1 MTITDVAKDPEARTM
16 TITSEFGATVDRV
29 WQLWA
34 DPRRLERWWGPP
46 THPATVVEHDL
57 TPGGEVA
64 YFVTGPDGER
74 RQGWWRVVAVDPPH
88 HLAFELR
95 DPDIP
100 TITMTVSIRDRDGG
114 GSSMVIEA
122 AFPSGEAM
130 DQLLLMG
137 FEGGLSAAVGQI
149 DALLPELTADLDR

>member
-1 MTITDVAKDPEARTM
+1 VGHEPAALGEPVGRVLVRGSRAL
-16 TITSEFGATVDRV
+16 AHAVDRDEL
-29 WQLWA
+29 Q
-34 DPRRLERWWGPP
+34 
-46 THPATVVEHDL
+46 HDL
-57 TPGGEVA
+57 SAGGKVA
-64 YFVTGPDGER
+64 YFVTGPDGVR
-74 RQGWWRVVAVDPPH
+74 RQGWWHVLAVDPPH
-88 HLAFELR
+88 RLAFELC

-100 TITMTVSIRDRDGG
+100 RITMTVSIHDRAGG

-130 DQLLLMG
+130 DRLLLMG

>member
-1 MTITDVAKDPEARTM
+1 MTVTSVHKDPRTRTM
-16 TITSEFGATVDRV
+16 TLTAEFTASAAGV

-57 TPGGEVA
+57 RAGGEVT

-74 RQGWWRVVAVDPPH
+74 RSGWWRVLTVTPPAG
-88 HLAFELR
+88 LEFEMG

-100 TITMTVSIRDRDGG
+100 PLLVRVRIEEQPAGRTR
-114 GSSMVIEA
+114 MVVVTT
-122 AFPSGEAM
+122 FPSADAM
-130 DQLLLMG
+130 DQLIGMG
-137 FEGGLSAAVGQI
+137 FEQGLSTAVSQI
-149 DALLPELTADLDR
+149 DAVLT